1 MGIIMEG
8 KTVSS
13 AIKDQV
19 KKEVEDIKTKYGKT
33 PKLTVILCGDDP
45 ASQIYVKN
53 KEKACAALKID
64 SEVIRFDHNT
74 PEEEIKK
81 TVEALAK
88 DEKVNGIL
96 VQLPLP
102 KEINERNIIELIP
115 PEKDVDGLTSLNVA
129 QLIRGEEGIVPCT
142 PLGITDMLDYYG
154 ISLEGKRVSMVG
166 RSMLVGKPL
175 FNLLTNRN
183 ATVTLCHSKTR
194 DLKEETLL
202 SDIVIMAIGKPLF
215 LKEDMIKDG
224 AIVIDVGINRI
235 DGRIY
240 GDADF
245 ENLKNKASYI
255 TPVPGGCGLMT
266 VAELLKNTIKC
277 FYLQHKK

>member
-1 MGIIMEG
+1 MEIIMEG

-142 PLGITDMLDYYG
+142 PLGILDMFDYYS